1 MFLTC
6 TFPHTLLEI
15 HVSSAAAVRH
25 SSRSLPTL
33 EEDPRV
39 YLSANASVCVAFYLP
54 LKMSADLWKKNIFTL
69 DELTNLSGNAALVCK
84 QLFFIYFLCSP
95 CSEAACLAVPT
106 AASEASAWGAA
117 SGTTRLCVAFFGAS
131 PPPGGAAEPPVVAAP
146 TRTCDYSTA
155 PPRVNHQ
162 SFLSSLWRRLTRK
175 PPCCGHVMRTISSYS
190 SRDADDAVLFIHP
203 SSYSSPVVPRD

>member
-39 YLSANASVCVAFYLP
+39 YLSANASVCVTFYLP
-54 LKMSADLWKKNIFTL
+54 LKMSADLCKKNIFTL

-84 QLFFIYFLCSP
+84 QLFFIYFLENLLSLLRG
-95 CSEAACLAVPT
+95 CLFG
-106 AASEASAWGAA
+106 GANG
-117 SGTTRLCVAFFGAS
+117 SLTRL
-131 PPPGGAAEPPVVAAP
+131 
-146 TRTCDYSTA
+146 
-155 PPRVNHQ
+155 
-162 SFLSSLWRRLTRK
+162 
-175 PPCCGHVMRTISSYS
+175 
-190 SRDADDAVLFIHP
+190 
-203 SSYSSPVVPRD
+203 

>member
-39 YLSANASVCVAFYLP
+39 YLSANASVCATFYLP
-54 LKMSADLWKKNIFTL
+54 LKMSVDLWKKSIFTL

-84 QLFFIYFLCSP
+84 QLLFIYFLCCP
-95 CSEAACLAVPT
+95 CPEAACLAAPT
-106 AASEASAWGAA
+106 AA
-117 SGTTRLCVAFFGAS
+117 
-131 PPPGGAAEPPVVAAP
+131 
-146 TRTCDYSTA
+146 
-155 PPRVNHQ
+155 
-162 SFLSSLWRRLTRK
+162 
-175 PPCCGHVMRTISSYS
+175 
-190 SRDADDAVLFIHP
+190 
-203 SSYSSPVVPRD
+203 